1 MLVDRFLESKIKRQ
15 VQWNGRML
23 DFIRF
28 RRDAYGQITD
38 DVDEEFSFR
47 GVFHEGGGYG
57 GMLNIELYESDG
69 ARTTTRM
76 KPMILCLY
84 ADGDKVRIDDYVRI
98 SNRMFSVVDKSDVS
112 GFGVAFE
119 ISLELDN
126 REGADGRRADI

>member
-15 VQWNGRML
+15 VQWNGRNL
-23 DFIRF
+23 NFIRF
-28 RRDAYGQITD
+28 RRDDYGQITD
-38 DVDEEFSFR
+38 EVDEEFSFR

-57 GMLNIELYESDG
+57 GMLNIELYENDG

-84 ADGDKVRIDDYVRI
+84 DDGDKVRIDDYVRI
-98 SNRMFSVVDKSDVS
+98 SNRMFFVVDKSDVS